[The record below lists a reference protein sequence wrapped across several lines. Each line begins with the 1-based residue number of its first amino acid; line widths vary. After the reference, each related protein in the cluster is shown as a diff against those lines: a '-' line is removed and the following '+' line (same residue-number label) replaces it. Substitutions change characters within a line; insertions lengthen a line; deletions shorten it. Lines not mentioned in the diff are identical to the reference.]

1 MVNLSGSVSSKPE
14 GSPLTNPLILALD
27 VDDESRARQL
37 AGDLQNLVGAFKLG
51 PRLIL
56 RTGGRLIRDLAQN
69 LPVFVDLKF
78 FDIPSTMLSAVRSC
92 FELGASLVTV
102 HSLAGKETLV
112 QLARLEAEL
121 VRQRPFKILAV
132 TILTSFEQESLAS
145 VFKTQSLQRHVVDLV
160 DLAQSAGLSGIV
172 CSPEELKTLSNRGL
186 FLVTPGIRLPE
197 NDRGDQ
203 KRVLSPEQALAEGAS
218 AIVVGR
224 PILEASNPAEA
235 ALRFTR
241 SLGSIRP

>member
-1 MVNLSGSVSSKPE
+1 MGNVPQMDTSKLMD
-14 GSPLTNPLILALD
+14 SPLANPLIVALD
-27 VDDESRARQL
+27 VDDESRARKL
-37 AGDLQNLVGAFKLG
+37 AGDLQTLVGAVKLG
-51 PRLIL
+51 PRLLL

-102 HSLAGKETLV
+102 HSLAGKEALA
-112 QLARLEAEL
+112 QLALLEAEL
-121 VRQRPFKILAV
+121 KRQRPFKILAV

-145 VFKTQSLQRHVVDLV
+145 VFKSQSLEQHVVDLV

-172 CSPEELKTLSNRGL
+172 CSPEELRILSSRGL

-203 KRVLSPEQALAEGAS
+203 KRVLSPEQALAAGAS

-224 PILEASNPAEA
+224 PILEAPHPAEA

-241 SLGSIRP
+241 SLGSLRV